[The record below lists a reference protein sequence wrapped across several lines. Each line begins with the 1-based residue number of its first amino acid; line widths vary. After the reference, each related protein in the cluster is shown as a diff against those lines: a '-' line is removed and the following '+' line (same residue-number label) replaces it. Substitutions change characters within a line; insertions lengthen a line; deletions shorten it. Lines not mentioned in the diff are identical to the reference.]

1 MTTDAKIK
9 EIRDMEGLSR
19 RTTLTIEDIARR
31 IQPKVYEPV
40 IMESADPEYLSEDFR
55 PLD

>member
-1 MTTDAKIK
+1 MTQDTIIK
-9 EIRDMEGLSR
+9 NLRNDEGLSK
-19 RTTLTIEDIARR
+19 RTHFTIEDIARR

-40 IMESADPEYLSEDFR
+40 IMESADPEYLSEGWQ

>member
-1 MTTDAKIK
+1 MTIDAKIK

-40 IMESADPEYLSEDFR
+40 IMESADPEYLSEGWQ